1 MVVGSILFSLSS
13 SSCACAFAFA
23 ASVGYVAVLYSGDY
37 VMAFVFV
44 AAFAVGFAFWLSVL
58 GECFGVGKSATE
70 PLLDGLVADVEMIAC
85 GDY

>member
-1 MVVGSILFSLSS
+1 MGD
-13 SSCACAFAFA
+13 
-23 ASVGYVAVLYSGDY
+23 VAVLYSGDY

-44 AAFAVGFAFWLSVL
+44 ASFAMGFAFWLSVL

-70 PLLDGLVADVEMIAC
+70 PLLDGLIADVEMIAC

>member
-13 SSCACAFAFA
+13 SSFACAFAFA

-44 AAFAVGFAFWLSVL
+44 ASFAVGFSFWKGVL
-58 GECFGVGKSATE
+58 GECFGVGKSA
-70 PLLDGLVADVEMIAC
+70 V
-85 GDY
+85 